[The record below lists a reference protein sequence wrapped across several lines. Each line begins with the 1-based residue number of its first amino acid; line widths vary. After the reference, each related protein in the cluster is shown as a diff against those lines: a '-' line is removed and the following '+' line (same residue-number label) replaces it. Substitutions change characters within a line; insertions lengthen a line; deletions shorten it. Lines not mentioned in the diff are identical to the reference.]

1 MNFEKDKF
9 YKYTPSDANYYYLG
23 MAHDSCRLIVFC
35 KITAVRIGVIYT
47 GPVFITDRHRKENCK
62 LISKKE
68 VLEEIQDV
76 QSSLRDDI
84 RNILLKL
91 DVSEQIDD
99 ILSKLEKYDNMG

>member
-9 YKYTPSDANYYYLG
+9 YKYTPPDANYHYLG
-23 MAHDSCRLIVFC
+23 MAHDSCHFIVFC
-35 KITAVRIGVIYT
+35 KITAVRIEVMYT
-47 GPVFITDRHRKENCK
+47 GPIFITDRNRKENCK

-91 DVSEQIDD
+91 ELSEQIDKV
-99 ILSKLEKYDNMG
+99 INKLEKI